1 MSRTNIK
8 PIRVIE
14 TQESSHG
21 PATTV
26 VHTIVAIDR
35 DANKAWSD
43 KNVQLELS
51 DVESWPRPMDD
62 VFMQPVQPISTTTIG
77 ADGKTFTETLMPTK
91 PAVQPVVE
99 QQKTDDKPSNIA
111 TTIQIQTQ
119 TQPQTQQRF
128 ETTTTNSSTSPLVD
142 ALIDKLLAKSSDDAH
157 IATTVKL
164 TAKIDIAKLVD
175 VASILDIEPAECI
188 EACIRKGIVQSVK
201 IYEDN

>member
-35 DANKAWSD
+35 DSNKAWSD

-91 PAVQPVVE
+91 PAVQPVE
-99 QQKTDDKPSNIA
+99 QQKIDDKPANIVA
-111 TTIQIQTQ
+111 T
-119 TQPQTQQRF
+119 TQPQTQQKF
-128 ETTTTNSSTSPLVD
+128 ETTTTSSSTSTLVD
-142 ALIDKLLAKSSDDAH
+142 ALIDKLLAKSSDDAC
-157 IATTVKL
+157 IATTIKL

-188 EACIRKGIVQSVK
+188 EACFRKGIVQSAKV
-201 IYEDN
+201 YDDN

>member
-35 DANKAWSD
+35 DSNKAWSD
-43 KNVQLELS
+43 KNVQFELS

-77 ADGKTFTETLMPTK
+77 ADGKSFTETLMPTK
-91 PAVQPVVE
+91 QVMQQTQAERPKVE
-99 QQKTDDKPSNIA
+99 DKPANVVA
-111 TTIQIQTQ
+111 TTQV
-119 TQPQTQQRF
+119 PKF
-128 ETTTTNSSTSPLVD
+128 ETTSTSTLVD
-142 ALIDKLLAKSSDDAH
+142 ALIDKLAAKTSDNAKV
-157 IATTVKL
+157 ATIVKL
-164 TAKIDIAKLVD
+164 TATIDIAKLVD

-188 EACIRKGIVQSVK
+188 EACIRKDIVQSVK

>member
-77 ADGKTFTETLMPTK
+77 ADGKSFTETLMPTK
-91 PAVQPVVE
+91 QVMQQTQAERPKVE
-99 QQKTDDKPSNIA
+99 DKPANVVA
-111 TTIQIQTQ
+111 TTQV
-119 TQPQTQQRF
+119 PKF
-128 ETTTTNSSTSPLVD
+128 ETTSTSTSSTSTLVD
-142 ALIDKLLAKSSDDAH
+142 ALIDKLAAKTSDNAKV
-157 IATTVKL
+157 ATIVKL

-188 EACIRKGIVQSVK
+188 EACIRKDIVQSVK

>member
-21 PATTV
+21 PATTI

-77 ADGKTFTETLMPTK
+77 SDGKTFTETLMPTK

-99 QQKTDDKPSNIA
+99 QQKTDDKPSNIVA
-111 TTIQIQTQ
+111 TTQH
-119 TQPQTQQRF
+119 QTQQRF
-128 ETTTTNSSTSPLVD
+128 ETTTTNSSTSPFVD

-164 TAKIDIAKLVD
+164 TAKIDIAKLAD

>member
-91 PAVQPVVE
+91 QVMQQTQVE
-99 QQKTDDKPSNIA
+99 RQKVEDKPANVVA
-111 TTIQIQTQ
+111 TTQA
-119 TQPQTQQRF
+119 PKF
-128 ETTTTNSSTSPLVD
+128 ETTSTSTSSTSTLVD
-142 ALIDKLLAKSSDDAH
+142 ALIDKLAAKTSDNAKV
-157 IATTVKL
+157 ATTVKL
-164 TAKIDIAKLVD
+164 TATIDIAKLVD

-188 EACIRKGIVQSVK
+188 EACIRKGIVQS
-201 IYEDN
+201 IDID

>member
-99 QQKTDDKPSNIA
+99 QQKTDDKLSNIVA
-111 TTIQIQTQ
+111 TTQHR
-119 TQPQTQQRF
+119 PQTQQKF
-128 ETTTTNSSTSPLVD
+128 ETAIANSQTSPLVD
-142 ALIDKLLAKSSDDAH
+142 ALIDKLLTKSSDDAR
-157 IATTVKL
+157 IAATIKL

>member
-91 PAVQPVVE
+91 PTVQPVVE
-99 QQKTDDKPSNIA
+99 QQKTDDKPSNIVA
-111 TTIQIQTQ
+111 T

-157 IATTVKL
+157 IAATVKL

-188 EACIRKGIVQSVK
+188 EACIRKGIVQSIK

>member
-99 QQKTDDKPSNIA
+99 QQKTDDKPSNIVA
-111 TTIQIQTQ
+111 T

-157 IATTVKL
+157 IATTV
-164 TAKIDIAKLVD
+164 
-175 VASILDIEPAECI
+175 
-188 EACIRKGIVQSVK
+188 
-201 IYEDN
+201 

>member
-62 VFMQPVQPISTTTIG
+62 VFMQPVQPISTATIG

-99 QQKTDDKPSNIA
+99 QQKTDDKPSNIVA
-111 TTIQIQTQ
+111 T

>member
-35 DANKAWSD
+35 DSNKAWSD

-77 ADGKTFTETLMPTK
+77 ADGKSFTETLMPTK
-91 PAVQPVVE
+91 QVMQQTQAERPKVE
-99 QQKTDDKPSNIA
+99 DKPANVVA
-111 TTIQIQTQ
+111 TTQV
-119 TQPQTQQRF
+119 PKF
-128 ETTTTNSSTSPLVD
+128 ETTSTSTSSTSTLVD
-142 ALIDKLLAKSSDDAH
+142 ALIDKLAAKTSDNAKV
-157 IATTVKL
+157 ATIVKL
-164 TAKIDIAKLVD
+164 TATIDIAKLVD

-188 EACIRKGIVQSVK
+188 EACIRKDIVQSVK

>member
-77 ADGKTFTETLMPTK
+77 ADGKIFTETLMPTK

-99 QQKTDDKPSNIA
+99 QQKTDDKPSNIVA
-111 TTIQIQTQ
+111 T

-188 EACIRKGIVQSVK
+188 EACIRKDIVQSVK

>member
-1 MSRTNIK
+1 MLRTNIK

-35 DANKAWSD
+35 DSNKAWSD

-91 PAVQPVVE
+91 HAVQQASIEQHVVE
-99 QQKTDDKPSNIA
+99 QQKTNDKSANIVA
-111 TTIQIQTQ
+111 TTQH
-119 TQPQTQQRF
+119 QTQQKF
-128 ETTTTNSSTSPLVD
+128 ETATTNSSVLPLVD
-142 ALIDKLLAKSSDDAH
+142 ALIDKLLAKSSDAAC
-157 IATTVKL
+157 IATTIKL

-188 EACIRKGIVQSVK
+188 EACVRKGIVQSVK

>member
-1 MSRTNIK
+1 M
-8 PIRVIE
+8 
-14 TQESSHG
+14 
-21 PATTV
+21 
-26 VHTIVAIDR
+26 HTIVAIDR
-35 DANKAWSD
+35 DSNKAWSD

-99 QQKTDDKPSNIA
+99 QQKIADKTANIA

-119 TQPQTQQRF
+119 PQTQTQQKF
-128 ETTTTNSSTSPLVD
+128 ETATSNLSTSPLVD
-142 ALIDKLLAKSSDDAH
+142 ALIDKLLAKSSDDAR
-157 IATTVKL
+157 IATTIRL
-164 TAKIDIAKLVD
+164 TAKIDIAKLAD
-175 VASILDIEPAECI
+175 VASILDIEPTECI

>member
-35 DANKAWSD
+35 DRNKAWSD

-77 ADGKTFTETLMPTK
+77 ADGKSFTETLMPTK
-91 PAVQPVVE
+91 QVMQQTQAERPKVE
-99 QQKTDDKPSNIA
+99 DKPANVVA
-111 TTIQIQTQ
+111 TTQH
-119 TQPQTQQRF
+119 QTQQRF
-128 ETTTTNSSTSPLVD
+128 ETTTNSSTSPLVD

-188 EACIRKGIVQSVK
+188 EACIRKDIVQSVK

>member
-77 ADGKTFTETLMPTK
+77 ADGKTFTEILMPTK

-99 QQKTDDKPSNIA
+99 QQKTDDKPSNIVA
-111 TTIQIQTQ
+111 T